1 MNASLI
7 IEVSLT
13 NIEQHIL
20 ELSRIG
26 NLGARREDGFLRAS
40 WSYEESSAMEYIR
53 DVGTSGGLRAAY
65 DGVGNLFLNTPD
77 HAPIVIQVGSH
88 LDTVPMGGLYD
99 GGAGIIAGLEA
110 ILALHKF
117 WSSFGCMLQL
127 VVWRGEESATYGAV
141 CKGSQAAFGLND
153 PRILLRKFEG
163 TTLEEAILG
172 QGFDPGYIAD
182 RRPTLTQTQVDAIM
196 AHIELHIE
204 QANMLQA
211 EKKDIGIVTSIR
223 GAVRLRVVVTGEAAH
238 SGGTPMGAKHRRDAN
253 LAMAYMQVELD
264 RLANQFIAGGADL
277 VQTAGVIN
285 SDLDYNLHDPR
296 VYENAYTKVSPFGYF
311 TLDIRS
317 NQAATLREY
326 MQEARHLI
334 EQQASKLGV
343 SVKIIELNALTPT
356 ESLDSQLQ
364 DILAEGC
371 KELGLSFVKMPS
383 GALHD
388 AAIVA
393 SRQKS
398 DGSPIAVAMIFIP
411 CKDGI
416 SHNPKE
422 YTSPHAVQKGAQALA
437 WVLYR
442 LTSQKDRITEL

>member
-1 MNASLI
+1 M
-7 IEVSLT
+7 LT
-13 NIEQHIL
+13 SNIGVPLANIEQHIL
-20 ELSRIG
+20 ELGRIG

-53 DVGTSGGLRAAY
+53 KTGESGGLRASY
-65 DGVGNLFLNTPD
+65 DAVGNLFLNTPD
-77 HAPIVIQVGSH
+77 SAPAVIQVGSH
-88 LDTVPMGGLYD
+88 LDTVPKGGLFD

-110 ILALHKF
+110 ILALRKF
-117 WSSFGCMLQL
+117 WHSIGCMLQL
-127 VVWRGEESATYGAV
+127 VVWRGEESATFGAV
-141 CKGSQAAFGLND
+141 CKGSQAAFGLNA
-153 PRILLRKFEG
+153 PSILERKFEG
-163 TTLEEAILG
+163 TTLEEAILS
-172 QGFDPGYIAD
+172 QGFDPRYISE
-182 RRPTLTQTQVDAIM
+182 RRPTLTQTQIDSIL

-211 EKKDIGIVTSIR
+211 SRKDIGIVTSIR

-238 SGGTPMGAKHRRDAN
+238 SGGTPMGIEHRKDAN

-285 SDLDYNLHDPR
+285 ADLDYNLHDPR

-317 NQAATLREY
+317 SLAATLTDY
-326 MQEARHLI
+326 VQEGRRVI
-334 EQQASKLGV
+334 DRQASRFGV
-343 SVKIIELNALTPT
+343 GVEIFELNDLPPT
-356 ESLDSQLQ
+356 EWLDAHLQ
-364 DILAEGC
+364 DILEKGC
-371 KELGLSFVKMPS
+371 IELGLSFDKMPS

-393 SRQKS
+393 SQQKS
-398 DGSPIAVAMIFIP
+398 DGSPIPVAMIFIP

-422 YTSPHAVQKGAQALA
+422 DTSSQAIHKGAQVLA
-437 WVLYR
+437 WALYR
-442 LTSQKDRITEL
+442 LAKNKKSGL